1 MTQAMKTKT
10 VTLPFELYECIVSQA
25 YAFPPSPN
33 NSWRRNLEACALV
46 SKDFKY
52 ISYPYLFKSVVFV
65 FVEKLDGEGDRD
77 VRSFPID
84 VNGWKDRS
92 FYRYVTSTEDI
103 VSYLSGRSTIPS
115 CIRKLSLRGDHPQ
128 LSDTGIRSFSYEE
141 LVHILGPLKRLQH
154 LSLFGVVADA
164 NPSNLR
170 PILSSLPKLIIDYG
184 TFAYLKISS
193 TQLYSACALFGDI
206 GHLILSL
213 QLHCPPIRTVTIANG
228 AANPSPF
235 RILEYLPTHFL
246 RALHLPRLITDEVA
260 SLSHLLARIGSTLEF
275 LSLGELCLTGDSVIW
290 DNVFPSTL
298 DTVSFDASVN
308 LRDIGITVHMPY
320 EGEIHPHTATNV
332 LDGSWRIPNSFQR
345 IRGVQRVIFQTL
357 PPSVKTL
364 RLSLLCSPADPFSPA
379 APWKSPPGGFW
390 EVFVQLLVRSVSGGV
405 ERVELTTIKGGV
417 VEPCTEGEQEL
428 LKSYFPSL
436 VRDVLVFP

>member
-1 MTQAMKTKT
+1 METNT
-10 VTLPFELYECIVSQA
+10 VTLPFELYECVVSQV
-25 YAFPPSPN
+25 YAFPPSPDKR
-33 NSWRRNLEACALV
+33 WRRTLEACALV

-52 ISYPYLFKSVVFV
+52 ISYPYLFEAVVFV
-65 FVEKLDGEGDRD
+65 LVEKLDGEGDRD

-103 VSYLSGRSTIPS
+103 VSYFSGRSTIPS
-115 CIRKLSLRGDHPQ
+115 FICRLSLRGDHPQ

-213 QLHCPPIRTVTIANG
+213 QLQWVQDSPANG
-228 AANPSPF
+228 VICISKLSTYTNCDNRQRRS
-235 RILEYLPTHFL
+235 ES
-246 RALHLPRLITDEVA
+246 E
-260 SLSHLLARIGSTLEF
+260 SLSHSGVSTDAF
-275 LSLGELCLTGDSVIW
+275 SSCSSSTPTHYRRSSVTISSACT
-290 DNVFPSTL
+290 NRLYF
-298 DTVSFDASVN
+298 
-308 LRDIGITVHMPY
+308 GIP
-320 EGEIHPHTATNV
+320 
-332 LDGSWRIPNSFQR
+332 
-345 IRGVQRVIFQTL
+345 
-357 PPSVKTL
+357 
-364 RLSLLCSPADPFSPA
+364 
-379 APWKSPPGGFW
+379 
-390 EVFVQLLVRSVSGGV
+390 LVG
-405 ERVELTTIKGGV
+405 
-417 VEPCTEGEQEL
+417 
-428 LKSYFPSL
+428 
-436 VRDVLVFP
+436 